1 MSSTQTRR
9 PPNAMNFIRQLEVL
23 QKSGESQDFE
33 VAVNKSKSFSDLVFD
48 LRVALSNALLNL
60 SIRY

>member
-1 MSSTQTRR
+1 
-9 PPNAMNFIRQLEVL
+9 MNFIRQLEVL